1 VLTLS
6 PWSFTASFEQE
17 WWCPSLPLSS
27 QSFWLSHLK
36 MAHGNDRENRPQ
48 SEGSNRGC
56 QSSPP
61 HQMVMTVGTH
71 WGSMVNRYGFI
82 HL

>member
-1 VLTLS
+1 
-6 PWSFTASFEQE
+6 
-17 WWCPSLPLSS
+17 
-27 QSFWLSHLK
+27 